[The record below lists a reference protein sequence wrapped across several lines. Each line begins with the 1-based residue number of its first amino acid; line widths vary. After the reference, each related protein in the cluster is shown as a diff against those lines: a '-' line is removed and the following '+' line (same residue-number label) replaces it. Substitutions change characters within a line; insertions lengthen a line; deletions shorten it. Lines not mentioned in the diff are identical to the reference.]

1 VKIVTSL
8 TAIAL
13 LTTAAFSQTPAPA
26 NQTDSSPA
34 KSIGMFA
41 YPKNSQG
48 PDQQLADEQLCYGSV
63 SSKAGSTLTLH
74 PRRRRLPANNR
85 RQTHPKEGR

>member
-48 PDQQLADEQLCYGSV
+48 PDQQLADEQQCYGSAKQQSGV
-63 SSKAGSTLTLH
+63 D
-74 PRRRRLPANNR
+74 P
-85 RQTHPKEGR
+85 